1 MNKHLTFLPSPG
13 AEDSAPKFKGPV
25 YCWQLCCE
33 AFPFHTLICANL
45 TKSFNRRGDFTGKVW
60 FFSDYRIRKM
70 SFIGSVTSSLE
81 KISSQYQDSAKT
93 GRELPGLALT
103 CLPGCWVCGV
113 GSHGCH
119 LTTGP
124 GKGKVRLVTG
134 CQRLAINPCQ
144 CWMPTAMRSSSK
156 VPHSWKWGTWEG
168 ST

>member
-1 MNKHLTFLPSPG
+1 MNKHLTFLPSPS

-33 AFPFHTLICANL
+33 AFSHTHLCKSHKVFQKKGRLHWKGLI
-45 TKSFNRRGDFTGKVW
+45 
-60 FFSDYRIRKM
+60 FSDYRIRKM

-103 CLPGCWVCGV
+103 CLPVCWVCGV

-119 LTTGP
+119 LTTGA

-144 CWMPTAMRSSSK
+144 CWMPTATWSSSK
-156 VPHSWKWGTWEG
+156 MPRSWK
-168 ST
+168 